1 MTPRYIFIYND
12 FRLYTTFYKEGF
24 FMDTTIPITESIF
37 WIGVN
42 DRQTHLF
49 ESIWPLPRGVSYNSY
64 LIKDE
69 KTALIDT
76 VKHSSSTNFMDKI
89 KLVLP
94 NDKPIDYLIINH
106 MEPDHSGSITLLRK
120 LYPNIRIIGNKKT
133 LEYLNDF
140 YGITENVQT
149 IDDGDT
155 LSLGKH
161 KLQFFITP
169 MVHWPETMM
178 TFDHTDKIL
187 FSGDAFGGFGTL
199 DTGIFDDE
207 VDVSYFD
214 DEILRYFSNIVG
226 KYSAMV
232 QKAIAKL
239 KDLPI
244 GIIAA
249 THGPIWRKDPG
260 HIITLYDKW
269 SRNEPEKGIVIVY
282 ASMYGNTE
290 KMMEA
295 IARGIGTE
303 YEKCLR
309 IHNISTTHLSYII
322 RDIWR
327 YRGLI
332 LGAPTYNMKLFPPMN
347 SLTTMLENKLL
358 KNRVIGLFGTF
369 TWSGGAVSTLS
380 EFAQKVKWP
389 LVEPVIEA
397 KCSPD
402 AENIEQCVLLG
413 KNMARIIND
422 TVIS

>member
-1 MTPRYIFIYND
+1 
-12 FRLYTTFYKEGF
+12 
-24 FMDTTIPITESIF
+24 MDTTISITESTF

-76 VKHSSSTNFMDKI
+76 VKHSSSTNFIDKI
-89 KLVLP
+89 RVVLP

-120 LYPNIRIIGNKKT
+120 LYPNIQIIGNKKT

-140 YGITENVQT
+140 YGITENVKA
-149 IDDGDT
+149 IDDGDR

-161 KLQFFITP
+161 ELQFFITP

-207 VDVSYFD
+207 VDVAYFD

-244 GIIAA
+244 
-249 THGPIWRKDPG
+249 
-260 HIITLYDKW
+260 
-269 SRNEPEKGIVIVY
+269 V
-282 ASMYGNTE
+282 
-290 KMMEA
+290 
-295 IARGIGTE
+295 
-303 YEKCLR
+303 C
-309 IHNISTTHLSYII
+309 
-322 RDIWR
+322 
-327 YRGLI
+327 
-332 LGAPTYNMKLFPPMN
+332 
-347 SLTTMLENKLL
+347 
-358 KNRVIGLFGTF
+358 
-369 TWSGGAVSTLS
+369 
-380 EFAQKVKWP
+380 
-389 LVEPVIEA
+389 
-397 KCSPD
+397 
-402 AENIEQCVLLG
+402 
-413 KNMARIIND
+413 
-422 TVIS
+422 